1 MLGNLYLNGKVT
13 LRSDFETRSKKL
25 ANILLKL
32 GIGQNDTIAILM
44 RNDVKYLEIIQACR
58 YLGSYF
64 VPLNWHSVATE
75 IEHIVQDSGAK
86 ILIAHTDLIHQLNEQ
101 NLPDLLLAI
110 FPTPTEVVESYH
122 IDVKISFVSQY
133 LAN

>member
-75 IEHIVQDSGAK
+75 I
-86 ILIAHTDLIHQLNEQ
+86 
-101 NLPDLLLAI
+101 
-110 FPTPTEVVESYH
+110 
-122 IDVKISFVSQY
+122 
-133 LAN
+133 